1 MKKNP
6 MLRNTIILTVITL
19 VAGLLLGFVHEI
31 TAGPIAQ
38 QEAETLAAAQ
48 RKVFADAASFEPV
61 SENGKAYAD
70 LLSGNGITK
79 TTVNSVYRAL
89 AEDGT
94 PLGYVVDVTNS
105 EGYGGDIG
113 ILAGIRAEGGGT
125 EINGIEFL
133 TLTETAGMGMRA
145 KEPEFMTQFDGLP
158 ALQISLDGQ
167 DGTAIVDAVSGATIT
182 SKGVVKALNAAL
194 LAARQEEGL

>member
-48 RKVFADAASFEPV
+48 RKVFADASSFEPV
-61 SENGKAYAD
+61 SEDGKAYAD

-79 TTVNSVYRAL
+79 TVVNSVYRAL

-113 ILAGIRAEGGGT
+113 ILAGIRADGGGT

-145 KEPEFMTQFDGLP
+145 KEPEFMSQFDGLP